1 MIAAAVAGV
10 SVLSAGAAFGYNL
23 YLKGALERKS
33 AQLAEAQSDVSI
45 DTVEGFIRLKNRLSS
60 VEQLLDQHVYLT
72 EFLDVLELRTLQTVR
87 FSSLSVSVS
96 PDRSALIEM
105 EGTARSFNALAAQSS
120 EFAAEKNIKRAIF
133 SGISVNENGTVAFS
147 LTATVES
154 RLITSVE
161 ILPGIPNTSVP
172 APASAAVPPANIA
185 PVAPATSTA
194 TSTPSRPACL
204 LNTSDAADE

>member
-1 MIAAAVAGV
+1 MIAVAVAGV
-10 SVLSAGAAFGYNL
+10 SILSAGAAFGYSL
-23 YLKGALERKS
+23 YLKTSLEQKS
-33 AQLAEAQSDVSI
+33 AQLAKAQSDISI

-60 VEQLLDQHVYLT
+60 VEQLLDQHVHLT

-87 FSSLSVSVS
+87 FSSLSVSVA
-96 PDRSALIEM
+96 PDRTALIEM

-154 RLITSVE
+154 RLITSAE
-161 ILPGIPNTSVP
+161 ILPGIPNTS
-172 APASAAVPPANIA
+172 APASIPPPTNIA
-185 PVAPATSTA
+185 PQVPVAPATSTA
-194 TSTPSRPACL
+194 TSTPSRAATTTAPAL
-204 LNTSDAADE
+204 

>member
-154 RLITSVE
+154 RLITSAE

-194 TSTPSRPACL
+194 TSTPSRPATTTAPAL
-204 LNTSDAADE
+204 